1 MEPVRALR
9 AFYARPYFLPPMV
22 EMSTRSLVAMATPI
36 GDTSLGE
43 NHHKFLVRKFE
54 FFTSKTQQ
62 QQQHKKHKKKEEKNI
77 AIALF
82 AYVIFCKRN

>member
-9 AFYARPYFLPPMV
+9 AFYSRPYFLPPMV

-43 NHHKFLVRKFE
+43 NHYKFLVRNFKYC
-54 FFTSKTQQ
+54 FFFL
-62 QQQHKKHKKKEEKNI
+62 
-77 AIALF
+77 LF
-82 AYVIFCKRN
+82 MSLCVCYCNHTFRPCVHYT